1 MAIEGHDSSRRV
13 TLEEIEELYDRLGIS
28 RAALEPR
35 RSFEEYAW
43 KYGFKPQD
51 KRTRTT
57 LDTHT
62 AQPEQTK
69 VRAWHCKGLDHLHYG
84 VLWTTFR

>member
-1 MAIEGHDSSRRV
+1 MGIRSGGIMKTNRRESERKV

-28 RAALEPR
+28 RAAGEPP

-43 KYGFKPQD
+43 KYGFKPQE

-62 AQPEQTK
+62 AEPEEST
-69 VRAWHCKGLDHLHYG
+69 
-84 VLWTTFR
+84 

>member
-1 MAIEGHDSSRRV
+1 MKTNRRKSERKV
-13 TLEEIEELYDRLGIS
+13 TLEEIEELYDRLGIT
-28 RAALEPR
+28 RAAAEPP

-43 KYGFKPQD
+43 KYGFKPQE

-62 AQPEQTK
+62 AEPEQST
-69 VRAWHCKGLDHLHYG
+69 
-84 VLWTTFR
+84 

>member
-1 MAIEGHDSSRRV
+1 METEKRDAKRKV
-13 TLEEIEELYDRLGIS
+13 TLQEIEELYERLGIS
-28 RAALEPR
+28 RAAAEPP

-43 KYGFKPQD
+43 KYGFKPQE

-62 AQPEQTK
+62 AEPEEST
-69 VRAWHCKGLDHLHYG
+69 
-84 VLWTTFR
+84 

>member
-1 MAIEGHDSSRRV
+1 MASEAQDSDTKRKV
-13 TLEEIEELYDRLGIS
+13 TLEEIEELYDRLGIPRGS
-28 RAALEPR
+28 SEPA

-43 KYGFKPQD
+43 QYGFKPQA

-62 AQPEQTK
+62 SQRQ
-69 VRAWHCKGLDHLHYG
+69 
-84 VLWTTFR
+84 